1 MKQRKSHTYMSVGA
15 VIFTAFN
22 FAQAAVREIQLFCF
36 MVNRESV
43 WSEYICA
50 NDDFHVIPC
59 KSRAHD
65 TGALFVPI
73 GPKHE
78 AIKYIRQKMRGIDAI
93 FQTALARQN
102 DSILSPVGIFKP
114 ALWDCEIS
122 PTSQIVVDRKA
133 SGPV

>member
-1 MKQRKSHTYMSVGA
+1 MSVGA

-22 FAQAAVREIQLFCF
+22 FAQAAIREIQLFCF

-59 KSRAHD
+59 KSGAHD
-65 TGALFVPI
+65 TGALLVPI

-78 AIKYIRQKMRGIDAI
+78 AIKNVGQKMRGIDVI
-93 FQTALARQN
+93 LQRALERQN
-102 DSILSPVGIFKP
+102 DSILSSVCIFKP
-114 ALWDCEIS
+114 ALWD
-122 PTSQIVVDRKA
+122 
-133 SGPV
+133 

>member
-1 MKQRKSHTYMSVGA
+1 MSVGA

-36 MVNRESV
+36 MVNCESIR
-43 WSEYICA
+43 SEYVCA

-59 KSRAHD
+59 KSGAHD
-65 TGALFVPI
+65 TGALLVPI

-78 AIKYIRQKMRGIDAI
+78 AKKIHRTENERKSVIL
-93 FQTALARQN
+93 QTALEKN
-102 DSILSPVGIFKP
+102 YSILSSVCIFKP
-114 ALWDCEIS
+114 ALWDWGIS